1 MVDDRSEGSDNNMG
15 FHLDP
20 EVLKEARATAMQMA
34 DDTRREFT
42 AKGETFVLSR
52 DSNNMLPLGTI
63 TVNDIRWHIGVA
75 T

>member
-1 MVDDRSEGSDNNMG
+1 MS
-15 FHLDP
+15 FHLDA
-20 EVLKEARATAMQMA
+20 EVLKQARATALQMV

-52 DSNNMLPLGTI
+52 DSDNMMPLGTI
-63 TVNDIRWHIGVA
+63 TVNDIRWYIGVA